1 MYMKYSNGYIPKIEY
16 WVNKLL
22 NAETPIEQAKALS
35 KVRYFQDRHKEV
47 YGEIVT
53 MNGTVGLT
61 VTNPQTNDVIAG
73 VDFSESIAQLNNLSN
88 SWK

>member
-22 NAETPIEQAKALS
+22 NASTPIEQATALS
-35 KVRYFQDRHKEV
+35 KVRYFQNRHKEV

-53 MNGTVGLT
+53 MDGHGGN
-61 VTNPQTNDVIAG
+61 
-73 VDFSESIAQLNNLSN
+73 ESPTEGCYRWSRLLRIHSPTKQPFQ
-88 SWK
+88 

>member
-22 NAETPIEQAKALS
+22 NASTPIEQATALS
-35 KVRYFQDRHKEV
+35 KVRYFQNRHKEV

-53 MNGTVGLT
+53 MDGQAIPI
-61 VTNPQTNDVIAG
+61 TNPQCIEGCYRWSRLLRIPIPTK
-73 VDFSESIAQLNNLSN
+73 QPLM
-88 SWK
+88 K

>member
-1 MYMKYSNGYIPKIEY
+1 MKYSNGYIPKIEY

-22 NAETPIEQAKALS
+22 TASTPIEQATALS
-35 KVRYFQDRHKEV
+35 KVRYFQNRHKEV

-61 VTNPQTNDVIAG
+61 VTKDVIAG